1 MDEFSLVQK
10 IIIWALPVILA
21 ITVHEVAHGW
31 AALQLGDRTAQ
42 MMGRLTLNPIKHID
56 PLGTL
61 VIPGLMLMM
70 TGMMFGW
77 AKPVPVTYQN
87 LRNPK
92 SDMAWVAL
100 AGPIANLTMA
110 AIWAIVARLGITLV
124 QSDFAIG
131 APMVYMAVAGILINT
146 MMMIFN
152 LLPLPP
158 LDGGRVLVSF
168 LPGPLAWKVQQIE
181 PYGIFILVGLL
192 YLGLGSL
199 VIWPLINAFFVL
211 LSVLFHIP
219 PHIFSIL

>member
-61 VIPGLMLMM
+61 VVPGLMLMM

-124 QSDFAIG
+124 QLDFAIG

-199 VIWPLINAFFVL
+199 VVWPLINAFFVL